1 MKISFLI
8 HNAYAIGGT
17 ITTTFNLAR
26 ALAERHDVEVISA
39 LRSRERPSVVLDPR
53 VRLRAL
59 VDLRHEKD
67 DPRHRAPAKVF
78 PAAENRYGEY
88 SALTDERIG
97 AALAGIDADVV
108 VGTRPGLNVHLALQA
123 PERVVRVGQEHLML
137 DQHSPR
143 LRNALRKAYPRLDAL
158 TPVTEADAAVYRRKM
173 RLPGVRLQA
182 LPNSVPAPT
191 LPPADGRGRIVVA
204 AGRLTPVKRFDL
216 LIEAFAAVAA
226 AHPDWTLRIY
236 GRGEEKE
243 RLRALIDRLGLYES
257 VFLMGAVTPMEAEWV
272 KGSIGAVASAYESF
286 GMTVVEAMSCGLP
299 VVSTDCPYG
308 PGEIISPGEDGLL
321 VPVGDREALS
331 GALLRL
337 VADDEL
343 RRRMGR
349 TARDNALRY
358 RPDTVVAQAER
369 LFEELSAAR
378 RDGRAAARTHDRALT
393 TSGYAAGDTLLTAA
407 GAVVR
412 AARKV
417 RR

>member
-1 MKISFLI
+1 MKICFLI

-17 ITTTFNLAR
+17 VTTTFNLAR

-39 LRSRERPSVVLDPR
+39 LRSRERPSIALDPR

-67 DPRHRAPAKVF
+67 DPGHRTPAKVF
-78 PAAENRYGEY
+78 PDAETRYGEY

-97 AALAGIDADVV
+97 AALAGLDADVV

-123 PERVVRVGQEHLML
+123 PARVVRVGQEHLML
-137 DQHSPR
+137 DQHAPR
-143 LRNALRKAYPRLDAL
+143 LRNVLRKAYPRLDAL

-182 LPNSVPAPT
+182 LPNSIPAPV
-191 LPPADGRGRIVVA
+191 LPPADGGGRIVVA

-243 RLRALIDRLGLYES
+243 RLRALIDRLGLYDN

-286 GMTVVEAMSCGLP
+286 GMTIVEAMSCGLP

-308 PGEIISPGEDGLL
+308 PGEIVTSGEDGLL
-321 VPVGDREALS
+321 VPVGDREALA

-337 VADDEL
+337 VGDDEL

-349 TARDNALRY
+349 TARESARRY
-358 RPDTVVAQAER
+358 RPESVVAQAEG
-369 LFEELSAAR
+369 LFEDLLAAR
-378 RDGRAAARTHDRALT
+378 GGGRPAARTHPTLAS
-393 TSGYAAGDTLLTAA
+393 SGYAARDTLLTAA
-407 GAVVR
+407 GSVVR

>member
-1 MKISFLI
+1 M
-8 HNAYAIGGT
+8 
-17 ITTTFNLAR
+17 
-26 ALAERHDVEVISA
+26 
-39 LRSRERPSVVLDPR
+39 
-53 VRLRAL
+53 
-59 VDLRHEKD
+59 
-67 DPRHRAPAKVF
+67 
-78 PAAENRYGEY
+78 
-88 SALTDERIG
+88 
-97 AALAGIDADVV
+97 
-108 VGTRPGLNVHLALQA
+108 GTRPGLNVHLALQA